1 MNTFKSYLKIFITTL
16 LLAIAVVITFQV
28 IRMAKQHQ
36 EVKIDLSE
44 INHIRYG
51 LLNVD
56 EWAEQVAFIL
66 TEKINEF
73 EVTPE
78 NREQLETSVSN
89 VLYTLIDEV
98 EGLMVERTSGQFS
111 GVKKWIAGFAL
122 DVEQLRDSVPSFAH
136 TVVNELDKPE
146 TKNLLQTYLN
156 DKLNDFTAS
165 TYNRDHTKFLNELL
179 LKYDC
184 DGKEACKELL
194 NEELD
199 QKLEAINRRVLI
211 LLGVVLLAFLINLLS
226 KRKLNHVQSI
236 LLILSSLCL
245 LLGGIITPMIELEA
259 RIDMLLFQL
268 LGEEVVFENNIIFFQ
283 SKSITDM
290 VCILMT
296 DGSIQMIFVAIL
308 IFTFSI
314 VFPSVKLICS
324 YLYSLNN
331 ERINK
336 NKVIQFF
343 VIKSGKWSMA
353 DVMVVAIF
361 MAYIGFNGIVGSQMA
376 NLSRSTEPIQILTTN
391 GTHLTGGFYLFLF
404 FCLSSL
410 FLSSALTKKP
420 NEGKSPE
427 DPKP

>member
-1 MNTFKSYLKIFITTL
+1 MTTGKSYVKVFITTL
-16 LLAIAVVITFQV
+16 LLAIAIVLSIQV
-28 IRMAKQHQ
+28 ILMAKQHQ
-36 EVKIDLSE
+36 KVKIDLSE

-56 EWAEQVAFIL
+56 EWAEQVAYIL

-98 EGLMVERTSGQFS
+98 EKLMVERTSGQFS

-146 TKNLLQTYLN
+146 TKTLLQKYLN
-156 DKLNDFTAS
+156 EKLEDFTAS
-165 TYNRDHTKFLNELL
+165 TYNRDHMELLNELL
-179 LKYDC
+179 LKYNC
-184 DGKEACKELL
+184 DGREACKELL
-194 NEELD
+194 NEKLD
-199 QKLEAINRRVLI
+199 KKQDAINLRVI
-211 LLGVVLLAFLINLLS
+211 ALLAVVLLAFLINLIP
-226 KRKLNHVQSI
+226 KGKINQVQSI
-236 LLILSSLCL
+236 LLILSSLSL

-268 LGEEVVFENNIIFFQ
+268 LGEEVIFRNNILFFQ

-290 VCILMT
+290 VRILMT
-296 DGSIQMIFVAIL
+296 DGSVQMIFVGIL

-324 YLYSLNN
+324 YLYSLSNDKIK
-331 ERINK
+331 ENK
-336 NKVIQFF
+336 IIQFF
-343 VIKSGKWSMA
+343 VVKSGKWSMA

-361 MAYIGFNGIVGSQMA
+361 MAYIGFNGIVGSQMD
-376 NLSRSTEPIQILTTN
+376 NLSRSGQSMEILTTN
-391 GTHLTGGFYLFLF
+391 GTHLTGGFFLFLG
-404 FCLSSL
+404 FCLASL
-410 FLSSALTKKP
+410 FLSSAITRKS
-420 NEGKSPE
+420 NES
-427 DPKP
+427 

>member
-1 MNTFKSYLKIFITTL
+1 MTTHKSYSKIFITAI
-16 LLAIAVVITFQV
+16 LLAIAVVLTVQV
-28 IRMAKQHQ
+28 ISMSKQHQ

-98 EGLMVERTSGQFS
+98 ENLMVERTSGQFS
-111 GVKKWIAGFAL
+111 GVKRWIAGFAL

-146 TKNLLQTYLN
+146 TKSLLQEYLN

-165 TYNRDHTKFLNELL
+165 TYNRDHTEFLNELL
-179 LKYDC
+179 LKYNC

-194 NEELD
+194 SEELY
-199 QKLEAINRRVLI
+199 QKLEAINMRILV
-211 LLGVVLLAFLINLLS
+211 LLGVVLLAFIINLLP
-226 KRKLNHVQSI
+226 KLKLNQVQSM
-236 LLILSSLCL
+236 LLILSSICL

-259 RIDMLLFQL
+259 RIDMLIFQL
-268 LGEEVVFENNIIFFQ
+268 LGEEVIFRNNIIFFQ

-290 VCILMT
+290 VRILMN
-296 DGSIQMIFVAIL
+296 DGSIEMIFVGIL

-314 VFPSVKLICS
+314 VFPSAKLICS

-331 ERINK
+331 EKIMK
-336 NKVIQFF
+336 NKMIHFF

-376 NLSRSTEPIQILTTN
+376 NLRRSTEPIEILTTN

-420 NEGKSPE
+420 K
-427 DPKP
+427 